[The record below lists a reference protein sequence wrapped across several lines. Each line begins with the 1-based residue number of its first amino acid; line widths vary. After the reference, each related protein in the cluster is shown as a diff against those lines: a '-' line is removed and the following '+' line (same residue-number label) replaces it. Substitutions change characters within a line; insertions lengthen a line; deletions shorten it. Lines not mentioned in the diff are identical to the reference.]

1 VGYPDQQ
8 DDKDDKEYRD
18 QKAQWEQELRVHVDK
33 RDNREFKVLKDYVD
47 LQVKQEMPGPQGIQE
62 IQGLQVEQDLQ
73 EV

>member
-8 DDKDDKEYRD
+8 DDKDDKEYKEY
-18 QKAQWEQELRVHVDK
+18 KAQWEQELRVHVDK